1 MLSVEPP
8 SPDSHFTGKKSTLSN
23 FISYLVNAR
32 TASYVRRDKQN
43 DVTSP
48 ILSKLGYSPSVSSW
62 LMPEEPMEQMEDS
75 SATKFYD
82 ELDNFVLEEEVIET
96 DEAGGSQNKTLS
108 VEPAPSVRIPL
119 EEILRELTNNSA
131 RPCAASC
138 AEYCLLS

>member
-8 SPDSHFTGKKSTLSN
+8 SPDSHLTGKKSMLTS
-23 FISYLVNAR
+23 ISYLVNDR

-62 LMPEEPMEQMEDS
+62 LMPEEPKEQMEDS

-82 ELDNFVLEEEVIET
+82 ELDNFVLEEEVVET

-108 VEPAPSVRIPL
+108 VEPAPSVRIR
-119 EEILRELTNNSA
+119 EEILR
-131 RPCAASC
+131 
-138 AEYCLLS
+138 